1 MSVGRPTAQT
11 APRISSKYQVPTNNH
26 HPVGIVD
33 VEIEMYSSA
42 DDMETTSDNRET
54 TDMEEEEELKE
65 SESENTFSYG
75 DKQACGDTKSN
86 GDVTKEI
93 VRSTSKPFRFSTRDQ
108 LTEPAFKIDHNLP
121 SDLLPADS
129 RSKSDSKTEPVS
141 PAVNVEYSLVDA
153 DHDIFSHSIHSND
166 TIEQI
171 DIVFPAEETPLS
183 SMAKTSST
191 VQNNDKNNNSLWPDI
206 QTTLLGSDDGLGGSW
221 VDDVLRLYD
230 RESSRERES
239 LSETALSNGFD
250 YRMVSWRSQ
259 H

>member
-1 MSVGRPTAQT
+1 
-11 APRISSKYQVPTNNH
+11 
-26 HPVGIVD
+26 
-33 VEIEMYSSA
+33 MYSSA

-54 TDMEEEEELKE
+54 TDMEEEEEENLRE

-75 DKQACGDTKSN
+75 DKQARGDTKSNGDAKSNGDMKSNGDTKSN

-93 VRSTSKPFRFSTRDQ
+93 VRSTSKPFRFSTRDE

-121 SDLLPADS
+121 SDLLPADHLPA
-129 RSKSDSKTEPVS
+129 DSKTEPVS

-171 DIVFPAEETPLS
+171 DIVFPAEETQLS

-191 VQNNDKNNNSLWPDI
+191 VKDNDNNNNNNNSLWPEI

-259 H
+259 HGVCFFNPNSL